1 MKAVK
6 KIRNTS
12 LAVVLFGIS
21 LLSHYTQVAV
31 AQENKLG
38 SNSSNQ
44 QQVEDVAS
52 RLEGTMDT
60 SAQARAN
67 PKVANVR
74 MTACRIGLSDRNSQ
88 STNKSIF
95 LYQEQALSPELNKP
109 YRQRFLEISSVN
121 SGRTVRSLSYKP
133 VNPETAVNLCNKPAS
148 ERIVKS
154 NDLGKPFCSVFL
166 TRSGEN
172 YIGIT
177 PSQGCP
183 ANVRGAVKITNTI
196 VLGDTN
202 MKTWDRGFDAKGK
215 QVWGAES
222 NAYEFRKIRE

>member
-1 MKAVK
+1 MKTVK

-12 LAVVLFGIS
+12 LAVALFGIS

-38 SNSSNQ
+38 SMSNQ

-95 LYQEQALSPELNKP
+95 LYQEQALSPELSKP

-121 SGRTVRSLSYKP
+121 SGRT
-133 VNPETAVNLCNKPAS
+133 
-148 ERIVKS
+148 
-154 NDLGKPFCSVFL
+154 
-166 TRSGEN
+166 
-172 YIGIT
+172 
-177 PSQGCP
+177 
-183 ANVRGAVKITNTI
+183 
-196 VLGDTN
+196 
-202 MKTWDRGFDAKGK
+202 
-215 QVWGAES
+215 
-222 NAYEFRKIRE
+222 

>member
-1 MKAVK
+1 MNALK

-12 LAVVLFGIS
+12 LAVALFGIS

-31 AQENKLG
+31 AQNNKLG
-38 SNSSNQ
+38 SISNQ

-60 SAQARAN
+60 SAQSRAN

-74 MTACRIGLSDRNSQ
+74 MTSCRIGINQSNSP

-95 LYQEQALSPELNKP
+95 LYQEQALSSELNKP
-109 YRQRFLEISSVN
+109 HRQSFLEISSVN
-121 SGRTVRSLSYKP
+121 NGRTVRSLSYKP
-133 VNPETAVNLCNKPAS
+133 VNPQAAINLCNKPTS
-148 ERIVKS
+148 ERMVKL
-154 NDLGKPFCSVFL
+154 NDIGKPFCTVFL
-166 TRSGEN
+166 TRSQEN

-196 VLGDTN
+196 VLSDAT
-202 MKTWDRGFDAKGK
+202 MKTWDRGFNAKGK
-215 QVWGAES
+215 QVWGDES
-222 NAYEFRKIRE
+222 NGYEFRKIVQ

>member
-1 MKAVK
+1 MNALK

-31 AQENKLG
+31 AQNNKP
-38 SNSSNQ
+38 NQ

-52 RLEGTMDT
+52 RLEGIMDT

-74 MTACRIGLSDRNSQ
+74 MTACRIGINENNSP
-88 STNKSIF
+88 SLNKSIF
-95 LYQEQALSPELNKP
+95 LYQEQAFSPELEKP
-109 YRQRFLEISSVN
+109 YRQSFLEISSVN
-121 SGRTVRSLSYKP
+121 NGRTVRSLSYKP
-133 VNPETAVNLCNKPAS
+133 VNPQAAINLCNKPAS
-148 ERIVKS
+148 ERMVKL
-154 NDLGKPFCSVFL
+154 NDIGKPFCTVFL
-166 TRSGEN
+166 TRSQEN

-183 ANVRGAVKITNTI
+183 ANVPEAVKITNTI
-196 VLGDTN
+196 VLGNTS
-202 MKTWDRGFDAKGK
+202 MKTWERGYDANGK
-215 QVWGAES
+215 QVSGVDS
-222 NAYEFRKIRE
+222 NGYEFRKII